1 MPEKPNPFDGALVSL
16 RTGFPKTF
24 QFQVEEHVFWDLPS
38 LAEAHAMLASM
49 ERMKEQAAAM
59 GYIVKTAF
67 DDCLRRWTYDF
78 KLRPGFVKPG
88 RDADVKHIEP
98 AVRPDPVA
106 SLPEP
111 AVEEKKEEASE

>member
-24 QFQVEEHVFWDLPS
+24 QFQVEEHVFRDLPS
-38 LAEAHAMLASM
+38 LAEAHAMSASM

-67 DDCLRRWTYDF
+67 DKGLRRWTYDF

-88 RDADVKHIEP
+88 RDADVKQIEMP
-98 AVRPDPVA
+98 KPTLPTA

-111 AVEEKKEEASE
+111 KEEPRE